1 MKSELNILRDE
12 YNEIKIQSDNYERD
26 VGVYTAKIDQLKT
39 SFQDLSEKLNVAKE
53 AVEYY
58 KKLTR
63 KEIEKENELNEKIA
77 HQKSEIS
84 VSFFFFI
91 KFYL

>member
-84 VSFFFFI
+84 VSFFFL
-91 KFYL
+91 Y